1 MKKRT
6 KIILIIVLAVFLFVT
21 VGGYLGYKIFGSK
34 MMALVFMSRP
44 GNAAEYSI
52 DKVEAD
58 PDSALSGKNIIFLGS
73 SVTEGYGSGGISFVD
88 YLEARDNINVVKDA
102 VGGTALVTEN
112 AQSYIPRMEK
122 IDKSFPADAFV
133 CQLST
138 NDASRKLP
146 LGTVSQ
152 ETELS
157 GFDTSTIAGAIEYI
171 ICFAKETWNCPVVF
185 YINPQYESEEY
196 AAMVDLLLAIQ
207 EKWDIAI
214 IDFWND
220 TSINQITQEQKS
232 LYMIDD
238 VHPSKAGYLLW
249 WTPVFEETL
258 TEIIENGK

>member
-6 KIILIIVLAVFLFVT
+6 KTILIIVLAVFLFVT
-21 VGGYLGYKIFGSK
+21 LGGYLGYKIFGSK

-52 DKVEAD
+52 EKVEAD
-58 PDSALSGKNIIFLGS
+58 PDSTLTGKNIIFLGS
-73 SVTEGYGSGGISFVD
+73 SVTEGYGSGGVSFVD
-88 YLEARDNINVVKDA
+88 YLAARDGIKVVKEA
-102 VGGTALVTEN
+102 VGGTTLVTEN
-112 AQSYIPRMEK
+112 EQSYIPRMEK

-146 LGTVSQ
+146 LGTISQ
-152 ETELS
+152 STALS
-157 GFDTSTIAGAIEYI
+157 DFDTSTVAGAIEYI
-171 ICFAKETWNCPVVF
+171 ICYAKGTWDCPVVF
-185 YINPQYESEEY
+185 YVNPPYESEEY
-196 AAMVDLLLAIQ
+196 AAMVDLLLAAQ
-207 EKWDIAI
+207 EKWDITV

-220 TSINQITQEQKS
+220 PSINQITQEQKS

-249 WTPVFEETL
+249 WTPVFEDAL
-258 TEIIENGK
+258 TGIFEN